1 MSAEKV
7 KELDE
12 YVQDNFKEIK
22 KSANTICKSYSNGNV
37 DDIINDTYLK
47 LRKKIERDGFKGN
60 NYGGYF
66 WMSLRNEYGMSR
78 RRENRNKTV
87 FIHDNTFEDTDYTN
101 LVEQTLIE
109 MDKDERSSQLYYYE
123 LMEITEDLFIFI
135 NNRFTEEE
143 VYLFR
148 NYFLIPKQTYRK
160 LSERTGFSIPDCSV
174 IIKEMKR
181 VIRQDFIPY
190 YKKKYGTK

>member
-1 MSAEKV
+1 MHLEKV

-12 YVQDNFKEIK
+12 YVQNNFNDIK
-22 KSANTICKSYSNGNV
+22 RSANTICKSYSNGNV

-47 LRKKIERDGFKGN
+47 LRKKIERDGFDGK

-66 WMSLRNEYGMSR
+66 WMSLRNEYGMYLR
-78 RRENRNKTV
+78 KENRNKTV
-87 FIHDNTFEDTDYTN
+87 FINDNTLDDYDYTEI
-101 LVEQTLIE
+101 VERTLIE
-109 MDKDERSSQLYYYE
+109 MDKDDKSSQNYYYE

-135 NNRFTEEE
+135 NQRFTEEE

-148 NYFLIPKQTYRK
+148 NYYLIPKQTYRK
-160 LSERTGFSIPDCSV
+160 LSERTGFSIPDCSI

-181 VIRQDFIPY
+181 VIRKDFIPY